1 MSHFENKALPVKQ
14 YHHPQS
20 QYSDVPSLG
29 LRCLVLAPSS
39 SGKTNLLV
47 HMITDIYA
55 GCFTA
60 GIHII
65 SNSISIDDA
74 WIPVRR
80 YIEQQ
85 GFEPSKY
92 LHEGYDD
99 ELMGKIL
106 AEQKQV
112 IEYQKKKGQGG
123 KKHPLHGMLIVMD
136 DVLDDAKV
144 MRRSKNLE
152 LLFVRARH
160 MQISTIVSVQKYRAG
175 STPPDR

>member
-1 MSHFENKALPVKQ
+1 M
-14 YHHPQS
+14 
-20 QYSDVPSLG
+20 
-29 LRCLVLAPSS
+29 
-39 SGKTNLLV
+39 

-60 GIHII
+60 GVHII
-65 SNSISIDDA
+65 SNSINIDDA

-80 YIEQQ
+80 YIEEQ
-85 GFEPSKY
+85 GFEPNKY

-123 KKHPLHGMLIVMD
+123 KKHPLHGLLICMD

-160 MQISTIVSVQKYRAG
+160 MAISTIVSVQKLKTG
-175 STPPDR
+175 SCPRLYELTFLMR